1 MYYKKDLANLLDNKV
16 HVLVELDVIIE
27 GIDIE
32 GDTNVIV
39 NVL

>member
-32 GDTNVIV
+32 GDTNAIV